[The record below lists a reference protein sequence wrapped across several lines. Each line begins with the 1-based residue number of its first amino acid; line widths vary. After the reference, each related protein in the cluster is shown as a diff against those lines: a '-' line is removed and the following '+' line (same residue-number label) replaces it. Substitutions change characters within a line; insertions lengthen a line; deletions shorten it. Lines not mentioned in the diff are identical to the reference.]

1 MRMRL
6 LQRARMGEDIGGAKP
21 MVVEA
26 LDGLALRTCDIRTDR
41 PADHGRAP
49 ARYRPLAD
57 TPDGDILQR

>member
-6 LQRARMGEDIGGAKP
+6 LQCARMDEDTGGATP
-21 MVVEA
+21 IVVEA
-26 LDGLALRTCDIRTDR
+26 LDGLALRACDIRTDR

-57 TPDGDILQR
+57 TPDSDVLQR